1 MQLVSPLLIH
11 QTLVAQKFDNAI
23 NWVNIFA
30 VDNAIGFPKTYHLDS
45 VLFDGLRYPAL
56 NTRGETFVLTGITIA
71 ILRKPLH
78 KLKFVFSL
86 QLVDYRVEFS
96 KWWVTEFKTI
106 KFPSA
111 GTVFD
116 YFIDSETK
124 KFVPWTEKVPKFELD
139 SEIPLQVGCFSL
151 TSYILCS
158 LVVSR
163 RDTLNQLWFS
173 HDLLGPPMTVENQFS
188 VSPRN

>member
-1 MQLVSPLLIH
+1 MQLITQLVSLKLITWTAFH
-11 QTLVAQKFDNAI
+11 SMDCAI
-23 NWVNIFA
+23 Q
-30 VDNAIGFPKTYHLDS
+30 L
-45 VLFDGLRYPAL
+45 L

>member
-1 MQLVSPLLIH
+1 MVSLLLIH
-11 QTLVAQKFDNAI
+11 PVPVVLKFDNAI

-30 VDNAIGFPKTYHLDS
+30 VDNAIGFPKTYQLDS
-45 VLFDGLRYPAL
+45 VSFDGLRYPAFEHSRRDL
-56 NTRGETFVLTGITIA
+56 RSNRDHYCNITEA
-71 ILRKPLH
+71 Y

-139 SEIPLQVGCFSL
+139 SEIPLQVGCFRL
-151 TSYILCS
+151 TYVLRPLI
-158 LVVSR
+158 VSR
-163 RDTLNQLWFS
+163 RDTL
-173 HDLLGPPMTVENQFS
+173 
-188 VSPRN
+188 

>member
-1 MQLVSPLLIH
+1 MQLITQLVSLKFISW
-11 QTLVAQKFDNAI
+11 TEFYLVDC
-23 NWVNIFA
+23 A
-30 VDNAIGFPKTYHLDS
+30 VQL
-45 VLFDGLRYPAL
+45 V
-56 NTRGETFVLTGITIA
+56 NTRGENLLIGITTIA

-139 SEIPLQVGCFSL
+139 SEIPLQVGCFGL
-151 TSYILCS
+151 TSYFLCS
-158 LVVSR
+158 LIVSR
-163 RDTLNQLWFS
+163 RATLYRLWFS
-173 HDLLGPPMTVENQFS
+173 HDLLEPPMTVENQFS
-188 VSPRN
+188 VSPRI

>member
-1 MQLVSPLLIH
+1 MFKNLILLLSGLISLQLIAQLVSL
-11 QTLVAQKFDNAI
+11 KFISWIAFNSVDC
-23 NWVNIFA
+23 A
-30 VDNAIGFPKTYHLDS
+30 VQL
-45 VLFDGLRYPAL
+45 L
-56 NTRGETFVLTGITIA
+56 NTRGENLLIGITIA
-71 ILRKPLH
+71 ILRKPFH
-78 KLKFVFSL
+78 ELKFVLSL

-139 SEIPLQVGCFSL
+139 SEIPLQVGCFGL
-151 TSYILCS
+151 TYVLRPLI
-158 LVVSR
+158 VSR
-163 RDTLNQLWFS
+163 RDTL
-173 HDLLGPPMTVENQFS
+173 
-188 VSPRN
+188 

>member
-1 MQLVSPLLIH
+1 M
-11 QTLVAQKFDNAI
+11 
-23 NWVNIFA
+23 
-30 VDNAIGFPKTYHLDS
+30 
-45 VLFDGLRYPAL
+45 R
-56 NTRGETFVLTGITIA
+56 
-71 ILRKPLH
+71 

-139 SEIPLQVGCFSL
+139 SEIPLQVGCFGL
-151 TSYILCS
+151 TSYVLCS

-163 RDTLNQLWFS
+163 RDTLYQLWPFS
-173 HDLLGPPMTVENQFS
+173 HVLLGPS
-188 VSPRN
+188 SLLGSS

>member
-1 MQLVSPLLIH
+1 MQLIAQLVSL
-11 QTLVAQKFDNAI
+11 KFISWIAFNSVDC
-23 NWVNIFA
+23 A
-30 VDNAIGFPKTYHLDS
+30 VQL
-45 VLFDGLRYPAL
+45 L
-56 NTRGETFVLTGITIA
+56 NTRGENLLIGITIA
-71 ILRKPLH
+71 ILRKPFH
-78 KLKFVFSL
+78 ELKFVLSL

-139 SEIPLQVGCFSL
+139 SEIPLQVGCFGL
-151 TSYILCS
+151 TYVLRPLI
-158 LVVSR
+158 VSR
-163 RDTLNQLWFS
+163 RDTL
-173 HDLLGPPMTVENQFS
+173 
-188 VSPRN
+188 

>member
-1 MQLVSPLLIH
+1 MQLISLLLIH
-11 QTLVAQKFDNAI
+11 QAPVAQKFDNAI
-23 NWVNIFA
+23 NWINIFA
-30 VDNAIGFPKTYHLDS
+30 IDNATGFLKVYQLHS
-45 VLFDGLRYPAL
+45 VLSGGLRCPAFEHL
-56 NTRGETFVLTGITIA
+56 RRALLIGITMIA
-71 ILRKPLH
+71 ISRKPLH

-139 SEIPLQVGCFSL
+139 SEIPLQVGCFGL
-151 TSYILCS
+151 TYVLRPLI
-158 LVVSR
+158 VSR
-163 RDTLNQLWFS
+163 RDTL
-173 HDLLGPPMTVENQFS
+173 
-188 VSPRN
+188 